1 MEITRVSDSQFAPCC
16 STNAFGPSKTL
27 ITTEAPCCSTHAGEE
42 IRVALDRGLDGS
54 PLSSDHHG
62 MFLIKV

>member
-16 STNAFGPSKTL
+16 STHAVGPSKTL
-27 ITTEAPCCSTHAGEE
+27 IATEAPCCSTHAGEE
-42 IRVALDRGLDGS
+42 IRLALGQNLDGS
-54 PLSSDHHG
+54 PLSSDHLG